1 MNEIS
6 DLIRV
11 MREVLPFLLW
21 AVGGYKGDLTIC
33 IPEEGSHQNLSMLAP
48 WSWTYSL

>member
-11 MREVLPFLLW
+11 MREVLPFLLR